1 MTCSYIYIF
10 ERINMTKNY
19 ILLKQVG
26 KFINVYNEDA
36 YIISYLLNYKII
48 NNKVGFPLS
57 SLNKVINILDTNTIN
72 YKINDTYKNY
82 KNKNKYTKALNYSK
96 SIIHTRNRFTSLEDS
111 LKGLSIEQL
120 DKIISFIEKLINE

>member
-1 MTCSYIYIF
+1 
-10 ERINMTKNY
+10 MTKNY
-19 ILLKQVG
+19 ILLKQGG

-120 DKIISFIEKLINE
+120 DKIISFIEELINE

>member
-1 MTCSYIYIF
+1 
-10 ERINMTKNY
+10 MTKNY

-72 YKINDTYKNY
+72 SNIKLTATSEYLENLSLKEEYRKDFEIEKIDVIKGRFNVIKR
-82 KNKNKYTKALNYSK
+82 K
-96 SIIHTRNRFTSLEDS
+96 SIDL
-111 LKGLSIEQL
+111 LKTL
-120 DKIISFIEKLINE
+120 EKLTVN